1 MHYICSHF
9 STGIVAG
16 RGIGLKSSGGGG
28 GGGGGGV
35 MLEDSFLILI
45 LHHRVFEYQQNF
57 TNIFHRYRCCNY
69 LHHMHRLTTAET

>member
-28 GGGGGGV
+28 GGGGGGDV
-35 MLEDSFLILI
+35 GRLFLNI
-45 LHHRVFEYQQNF
+45 NF
-57 TNIFHRYRCCNY
+57 TSQSLRISTKFYQH
-69 LHHMHRLTTAET
+69 LS